1 MRYFKRKCT
10 VYCILNIHTGHR
22 YVGAT
27 VSFSSRRRHHLSD
40 LRLQKHRSTRLQEAY
55 NQYGEDALTFFPLE
69 ELYAESETHLYS
81 REQFWIDKYSP
92 EYNMNPVA
100 GKYFNETARSEKAR
114 QMHREKITGRKQSQE
129 EKDKRAKSIREF
141 WARPENK
148 GKKVVSQEQ
157 RKVLSEKNTGENN
170 PNWGR
175 HRSHETKEKSR
186 DSLSKC
192 VYVFLS
198 PDGYEFYVRRG
209 LVQCESEGLQL
220 PYWAARRMY
229 QGKLEEY
236 HGWRFLR
243 VEPKL
248 PLP

>member
-1 MRYFKRKCT
+1 MRYFRRKCT

-40 LRLQKHRSTRLQEAY
+40 LRLQKHRSIKLQEAY
-55 NQYGEDALTFFPLE
+55 NQYGEGAFTFFPLE

-100 GKYFNETARSEKAR
+100 GKFFNESARSERAR
-114 QMHREKITGRKQSQE
+114 QKHREKVTGRKQSQE
-129 EKDKRAKSIREF
+129 EKDKRAQSIREF

-148 GKKVVSQEQ
+148 GKKIISPEQ
-157 RKVLSEKNTGENN
+157 KSHLSKINMGKNN
-170 PNWGR
+170 PNWG
-175 HRSHETKEKSR
+175 KSR
-186 DSLSKC
+186 SQESKDKARNSLTKL
-192 VYVFLS
+192 VYWFLS
-198 PDGYEFYVRRG
+198 PKGEEMPVTTG
-209 LVQCESEGLQL
+209 LVQGAVDELDI

-229 QGKLEEY
+229 QGKIKEY
-236 HGWRFLR
+236 KGWTFLR
-243 VEPKL
+243 VEPK
-248 PLP
+248 